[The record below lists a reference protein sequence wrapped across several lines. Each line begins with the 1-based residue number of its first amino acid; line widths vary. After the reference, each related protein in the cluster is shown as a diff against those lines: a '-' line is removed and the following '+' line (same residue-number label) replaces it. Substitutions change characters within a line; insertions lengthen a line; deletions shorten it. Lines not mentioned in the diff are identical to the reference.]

1 MGFEMQW
8 HQLDHMQT
16 ICTLLQ
22 TDNLTNAQFL
32 QAGCSFWCLTNSVK
46 ALRHKSR
53 THSHPFNGRL
63 SRTTQV
69 SQYQGVKTSLD
80 WTEARDNERQWHQL
94 GHMQVCTLLQTDN
107 HASTPPLSFYQPNAL
122 PAAQPTASK
131 HWRHKTLGSCCD
143 VFYTAVTAVQLG
155 DMEFVSQKH
164 ASQLRLWRHCHV
176 VGCLCRCQN
185 TRLSGLPSLPTS
197 MRAWFCCGWH
207 G

>member
-22 TDNLTNAQFL
+22 TDNHTNAQFL
-32 QAGCSFWCLTNSVK
+32 QAGCSSWCLTNSVK
-46 ALRHKSR
+46 ALRHKSL
-53 THSHPFNGRL
+53 THSHLFNGRL
-63 SRTTQV
+63 SRTAQV

-107 HASTPPLSFYQPNAL
+107 HTSTPPLSFYQPNAL

-131 HWRHKTLGSCCD
+131 HWRHKTLGSYCD
-143 VFYTAVTAVQLG
+143 VFYTAVSAV
-155 DMEFVSQKH
+155 
-164 ASQLRLWRHCHV
+164 
-176 VGCLCRCQN
+176 
-185 TRLSGLPSLPTS
+185 
-197 MRAWFCCGWH
+197 
-207 G
+207 